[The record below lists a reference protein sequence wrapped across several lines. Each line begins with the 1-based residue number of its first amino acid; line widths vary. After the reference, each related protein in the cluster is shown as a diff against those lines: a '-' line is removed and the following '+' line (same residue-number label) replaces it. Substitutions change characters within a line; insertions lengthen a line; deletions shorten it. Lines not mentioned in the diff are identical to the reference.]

1 MSMSLISEKMKP
13 LVENN
18 SAIRTMFEEGKRL
31 KSIYGEDK
39 VYDFSLGNPSVS
51 PPKEVEKAMYDILKE
66 EDCMQLH
73 GYMNNAGYEEVRQA
87 IAQSL
92 NERFKT
98 EFTFENIIMTVG
110 AASGLNIVLKTI
122 LNPKDEVITFAPYFL
137 EYENYVNNYHGIL
150 VTIPPNPPSF
160 LPNIEELEKAINER
174 TKAVII
180 NTPNNPT
187 GVVYSEDMIKQLCNV
202 LEKKQMEY
210 GHTIVLISDEP
221 YRELVYED
229 AVVPFVTNYYNNAI
243 VVYSYSKS
251 LSLPGERIGY
261 VVVPNELEEAKQ
273 LYLAMT
279 IANRVIGCVNA
290 PSFIQ
295 KVIGRCV
302 NAKVDIQSYKRN
314 RDVLYNHLI
323 ACGFECI
330 KPQGA
335 FYLFVKSPLEDEK
348 EFCNLAKEEHIL
360 MVPGSSFACKGYVR
374 IAYCVSYETIIG
386 SLEAFTRLAKRCKE

>member
-1 MSMSLISEKMKP
+1 MSLISEKMKP

-92 NERFKT
+92 NERFET

-122 LNPKDEVITFAPYFL
+122 LNPKDQVITFAPYFL
-137 EYENYVNNYHGIL
+137 EYENYVNNYDGIL

-187 GVVYSEDMIKQLCNV
+187 GVVYSEDIIKQLCNV
-202 LEKKQMEY
+202 LEKKQMKY
-210 GHTIVLISDEP
+210 GHPIVLISDEP

-229 AVVPFVTNYYNNAI
+229 FSIPFITKYYNNAI

-261 VVVPNELEEAKQ
+261 VVVPNELEESKQ
-273 LYLAMT
+273 VYSAMT

-374 IAYCVSYETIIG
+374 IAYCVPYETIIG
-386 SLEAFTRLAKRCKE
+386 SLEAFTRLAKKCKK

>member
-1 MSMSLISEKMKP
+1 MSLISEKMKP

-31 KSIYGEDK
+31 KSMYGEDK

-122 LNPKDEVITFAPYFL
+122 LNPKDQVITFAPYFL

-160 LPNIEELEKAINER
+160 LPNIKELEK
-174 TKAVII
+174 
-180 NTPNNPT
+180 
-187 GVVYSEDMIKQLCNV
+187 Q
-202 LEKKQMEY
+202 
-210 GHTIVLISDEP
+210 
-221 YRELVYED
+221 
-229 AVVPFVTNYYNNAI
+229 
-243 VVYSYSKS
+243 
-251 LSLPGERIGY
+251 
-261 VVVPNELEEAKQ
+261 LEEDK
-273 LYLAMT
+273 
-279 IANRVIGCVNA
+279 VN
-290 PSFIQ
+290 
-295 KVIGRCV
+295 
-302 NAKVDIQSYKRN
+302 
-314 RDVLYNHLI
+314 
-323 ACGFECI
+323 
-330 KPQGA
+330 
-335 FYLFVKSPLEDEK
+335 
-348 EFCNLAKEEHIL
+348 
-360 MVPGSSFACKGYVR
+360 
-374 IAYCVSYETIIG
+374 IIDYFN
-386 SLEAFTRLAKRCKE
+386 S

>member
-1 MSMSLISEKMKP
+1 
-13 LVENN
+13 
-18 SAIRTMFEEGKRL
+18 
-31 KSIYGEDK
+31 
-39 VYDFSLGNPSVS
+39 
-51 PPKEVEKAMYDILKE
+51 
-66 EDCMQLH
+66 
-73 GYMNNAGYEEVRQA
+73 
-87 IAQSL
+87 
-92 NERFKT
+92 
-98 EFTFENIIMTVG
+98 
-110 AASGLNIVLKTI
+110 
-122 LNPKDEVITFAPYFL
+122 
-137 EYENYVNNYHGIL
+137 
-150 VTIPPNPPSF
+150 
-160 LPNIEELEKAINER
+160 
-174 TKAVII
+174 
-180 NTPNNPT
+180 
-187 GVVYSEDMIKQLCNV
+187 
-202 LEKKQMEY
+202 MEY
-210 GHTIVLISDEP
+210 GHPIVLISDEP

-229 AVVPFVTNYYNNAI
+229 FSIPFITKYYNNAI

-335 FYLFVKSPLEDEK
+335 FYLFVKSPLKDER